1 MVLLSVIILGLL
13 KLCLTK
19 FETMAETHNEM
30 LNRDNLK
37 YVLQNLLDAEAW
49 HFEAWLD
56 EEELLE
62 KRGLEIIKTVNVSKS
77 EVQKLIDFIEER
89 QLQEDHIYYNVLIL
103 LKDYLNLK

>member
-19 FETMAETHNEM
+19 FEKMTEKHNNV
-30 LNRDNLK
+30 LDKDNFRF
-37 YVLQNLLDAEAW
+37 VLQHLLDTEAW
-49 HFEAWLD
+49 HFEQWLD

-62 KRGLEIIKTVNVSKS
+62 QRGLEIIKTTNVSKS
-77 EVQKLIDFIEER
+77 EVQKLIEFIEER
-89 QLQEDHIYYNVLIL
+89 ELQEDHIYYNVLIL

>member
-13 KLCLTK
+13 KLCLIK
-19 FETMAETHNEM
+19 FETMTETHNEM

-49 HFEAWLD
+49 HFEHWLD

-62 KRGLEIIKTVNVSKS
+62 KRGLEIIKTVKVSKS

-89 QLQEDHIYYNVLIL
+89 ELQEDHIYYNILIL